1 MKSSRWSRRTL
12 KSRSL
17 QQCTSASTEDE
28 VWCGALEEVDK
39 GWLIGPMSEEQ
50 VVQKYGPLFVASPR
64 FGLHQSD
71 KVRPIDDMS
80 ISLVNSSF
88 AASYKLDLDGVDG
101 VSVLAKAMLD
111 AVDDGGVVEMTLS
124 SGETL
129 KGKLHGSL
137 TVEQARDL
145 CGRTLDLELEA
156 AYKQM
161 LVRESS
167 MWASV
172 LMIPNPS
179 GGSQF
184 FASKVLPFGASA
196 SVYSFNRIAKAVHM
210 VGIRLFSLIWT
221 NYFDD
226 LSPAGH
232 SFFR

>member
-1 MKSSRWSRRTL
+1 M
-12 KSRSL
+12 
-17 QQCTSASTEDE
+17 
-28 VWCGALEEVDK
+28 
-39 GWLIGPMSEEQ
+39 
-50 VVQKYGPLFVASPR
+50 
-64 FGLHQSD
+64 
-71 KVRPIDDMS
+71 
-80 ISLVNSSF
+80 NSSF

-145 CGRTLDLELEA
+145 CGCTLDLEA

-196 SVYSFNRIAKAVHM
+196 SVYSFNRIAKRSAHGRHQAFQLDM
-210 VGIRLFSLIWT
+210 DELLR
-221 NYFDD
+221 
-226 LSPAGH
+226 
-232 SFFR
+232 